1 MDITKL
7 LSVVYAKI
15 SASTSTEEILIL
27 SKIAEKIKIGNVR
40 IVTNYNDMFDNT
52 YFKTGTLFFAESEE
66 KIYYASG
73 NNRIPLLII
82 NSGIFSWGINTSNQ
96 LGDNTSANKSSPV
109 SVVGGF
115 TDWIQLSVGGNHTLG
130 LS

>member
-1 MDITKL
+1 MDITTL

-52 YFKTGTLFFAESEE
+52 YFKTGTLFFVESEE

-96 LGDNTSANKSSPV
+96 LGDNTSANK
-109 SVVGGF
+109 
-115 TDWIQLSVGGNHTLG
+115 
-130 LS
+130 

>member
-1 MDITKL
+1 MDITTL

-52 YFKTGTLFFAESEE
+52 YFKTGTLFFVESEE

-73 NNRIPLLII
+73 GGGRSHDRQRFALALWPFVLPRAACIP
-82 NSGIFSWGINTSNQ
+82 
-96 LGDNTSANKSSPV
+96 A
-109 SVVGGF
+109 GGAP
-115 TDWIQLSVGGNHTLG
+115 
-130 LS
+130 